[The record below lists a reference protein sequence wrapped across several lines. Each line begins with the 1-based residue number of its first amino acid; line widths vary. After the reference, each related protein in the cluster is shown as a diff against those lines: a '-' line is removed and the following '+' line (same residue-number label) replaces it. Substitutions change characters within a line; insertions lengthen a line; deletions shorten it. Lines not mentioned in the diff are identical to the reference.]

1 MQPFDFTTLI
11 AVVQDLRNHW
21 MPSRCEQVVQ
31 WDTTS
36 LALALRTLNQQVWLT
51 LSWHPQA
58 ARLHLGEAPPRGQD
72 TFTFSRQLKH
82 QLNQLALVAIEP
94 IAPWERVLDL
104 QFGPRPGDQPQWHLY
119 VEIMGKYSNVILV
132 NAQNQIVTAAHQVSE
147 QQSRVRPIQTGDIY
161 RVPPALMGGLPSRQ
175 ESQQAW
181 QDRLTLIP
189 NRLSQ
194 MLMQSYAGLSSAL
207 VRSLLAKAELET
219 DPFSDHLRQADW
231 NRLFAVWQHWL
242 LTLETGNFHPALT
255 PDGYTMLGGDQP
267 TGMTIH
273 QVLHQYYGDQLNRQ
287 QFKQLKNQLQ
297 QRLKGSLTKLQQKIS
312 VFDQRLQESNQADQY
327 RRQADLL
334 MAYGHQ
340 WQPGLTQM
348 VLEDFITGEAV
359 AIAIDPDKTAIQQAQ
374 RFYKQH
380 QKLNRARTAIA
391 PLLAEVKAELDYLQ
405 QVEAALTELTDYTE
419 PADLEILTDIRN
431 ELIQQ
436 NYLAAPDYGSG
447 HQRPGKT
454 EAFRH
459 CLSPDGLTVLIGRNN
474 RQNDQLVSS
483 IATDYDLWFHSQE
496 IPGSHVLLRVD
507 PGQVASDRDRQYAA
521 DLAAYF
527 SRARQADQVPVVYT
541 QPRHLYKPR
550 GARPGMVIYKQEI
563 VIWGQ
568 PRRVEAAFS

>member
-1 MQPFDFTTLI
+1 MQPVDFTTLI
-11 AVVQDLRNHW
+11 AVTQDLRRHW
-21 MPSRCEQVVQ
+21 VPSRCEQVVQ

-36 LALALRTLNQQVWLT
+36 LALALRTLNQQAWLT

-58 ARLHLGEAPPRGQD
+58 ARLHLGDKPPRGQD

-82 QLNQLALVAIEP
+82 QLNQLALVAIHP
-94 IAPWERVLDL
+94 VAPWERVLDL
-104 QFGPRPGDQPQWHLY
+104 QFGPRPGDLPQWHLY

-207 VRSLLAKAELET
+207 VRSLLAKAELEP
-219 DPFSDHLRQADW
+219 DPFPDHLRQTDW
-231 NRLFAVWQHWL
+231 NRLFQVWQSWL
-242 LTLETGNFHPALT
+242 LTLEAGDFHPALT
-255 PDGYTMLGGDQP
+255 ANGYTVLAWEQS
-267 TGMTIH
+267 TGATIH
-273 QVLHQYYGDQLNRQ
+273 QVLNQYYRDQLNRQ
-287 QFKQLKNQLQ
+287 QFNQLKNQLQ
-297 QRLKGSLTKLQQKIS
+297 QKLKVNLAKLQQKTRL
-312 VFDQRLQESNQADQY
+312 FDQRLEESTQADQY
-327 RRQADLL
+327 RHQADLL

-348 VLEDFITGEAV
+348 ILGDFITGEAV
-359 AIAIDPDKTAIQQAQ
+359 TIAIDPNKTAIQQAQ
-374 RFYKQH
+374 RLYKQH

-391 PLLAEVKAELDYLQ
+391 PLLAEVKAELAYLEE
-405 QVEAALTELTDYTE
+405 VEAALNQLTSYTE
-419 PADLEILTDIRN
+419 PADLEILIDIRN

-436 NYLAAPDYGSG
+436 NYLTAPDYRSAD
-447 HQRPGKT
+447 QRTSKT
-454 EAFRH
+454 GGFRQ
-459 CLSPDGLTVLIGRNN
+459 CLSPDGLIVLIGRNN

-483 IATDYDLWFHSQE
+483 VASDYDLWFHSQE

-507 PGQVASDRDRQYAA
+507 PGQVASDGDRQYAA

-527 SRARQADQVPVVYT
+527 SQARQADQVPVVYT

-550 GARPGMVIYKQEI
+550 GARPGMVVYKQET

-568 PRRVEAAFS
+568 PRRVEAKFS